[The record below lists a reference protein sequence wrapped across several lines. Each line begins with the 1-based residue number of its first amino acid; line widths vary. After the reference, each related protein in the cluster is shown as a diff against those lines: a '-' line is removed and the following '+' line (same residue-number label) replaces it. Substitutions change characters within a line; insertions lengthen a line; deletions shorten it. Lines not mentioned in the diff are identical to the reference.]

1 MWVAMTLVMMV
12 PTVLRPMARVS
23 RGSTRRATIFLLG
36 YIACWLVAGI
46 PAFFATSLAMASMT
60 ALLGCWALVGLWQML
75 PSTAAMLRRCQGLRP
90 ESAAL
95 VLGLRQGSWCVSSC
109 WPLMVA
115 TMATVDWFALP
126 LAAGI
131 ALMAGVAGFI
141 MWQKSPRAT
150 SRTIQMVGVAMV
162 LAVTLLYATG
172 LGAGGPAH
180 DMATMSL

>member
-1 MWVAMTLVMMV
+1 MTLVMMV
-12 PTVLRPMARVS
+12 PTVLRPMSRFP

-36 YIACWLVAGI
+36 YIARWLVAGF
-46 PAFFATSLAMASMT
+46 PAFFATSLARASMT

-75 PSTAAMLRRCQGLRP
+75 PSTSGMLRKCQGLRP

-109 WPLMVA
+109 WLLMVA

-126 LAAGI
+126 LA
-131 ALMAGVAGFI
+131 
-141 MWQKSPRAT
+141 P
-150 SRTIQMVGVAMV
+150 
-162 LAVTLLYATG
+162 G

-180 DMATMSL
+180 YMATMSL